1 MKNSVSKTENTNGN
15 GGLLSPVTV
24 IKGVGPAK
32 AAALASIGI
41 QTLQDLL
48 NFFPRRYLDR
58 NLTDNVLLKTGET
71 VTLIVEV
78 VDAYLAHG
86 KKSRLVVGAKT
97 RNNERISIVFF
108 RGVNFFQRI
117 FQPGTTLVATGKL
130 EYFRGF
136 QLIHPDY
143 EILTSAI
150 KPTYNVSTTSSKT
163 SGSKKEN
170 QEPEEEL
177 AELPEMI
184 HAGRII
190 PLYPSGE
197 ALKSEG
203 LDSRG
208 FRKILYSALE
218 KLKGKIPEIL
228 PGEIV
233 KRRGLVP
240 REESYREIHFPTD
253 ESTLENARYRLKYEE
268 LFYFNLL
275 IEHKKK
281 EREKI
286 KRVLWPLPDS
296 QTATAVRK
304 NLPFQLTEDQESAL
318 QKIQDLTKK
327 EQPIAVLLQGDVG
340 SGKTLVA
347 LLTALRYMDN
357 QIQVCM
363 VAPTEILARQHYQTI
378 LNFLGNMPFLGIEL
392 LVGKEPKKNRYEK
405 LYRIKKGDAL
415 FVIGTHSVFQ
425 EDVVFSEL
433 GLVIID
439 EQHKFGVDQRETLRS
454 KGKNPDILAMTA
466 TPIPRTLCLTLYGDL
481 DLLTIKSK
489 PKGRMPIQTKWFQE
503 DRRDGVY
510 KSIRK
515 YVSSGRQCYIVY
527 PLVEESEKVDLK
539 SCIEAYEQ
547 LKHEIFPDF
556 EVGLVHGKME
566 TEEKDR
572 VMKEFS
578 KNRIQILVSTTVIE
592 VGIDVPNST
601 VMVIEHADRFGI
613 SQLHQLRG
621 RVGRGDQESFCILM
635 TDSKVTEDAKVR
647 LDAMVNL
654 SDGFALSEIDLQ
666 LRGPGELMGVRQSGL
681 PDFRIAD
688 LREDSKLIE
697 LTREDAAL
705 FGNPGDLE
713 KEEIRGRFSEG
724 RLLFSN

>member
-1 MKNSVSKTENTNGN
+1 MKNSVSKTEQTSAQT
-15 GGLLSPVTV
+15 GLLSPVTV

-32 AAALASIGI
+32 ASALASIGI
-41 QTLQDLL
+41 LTLQDLL

-108 RGVNFFQRI
+108 RGVNFFQKI

-143 EILTSAI
+143 EILTNAI
-150 KPTYNVSTTSSKT
+150 KPTYSINS
-163 SGSKKEN
+163 SGSKKKETE
-170 QEPEEEL
+170 EPEEEL

-197 ALKSEG
+197 SLKSEG

-208 FRKILYSALE
+208 FRKILYLALE
-218 KLKGKIPEIL
+218 KLRGNIPEIL
-228 PGEIV
+228 PEKIV
-233 KRRGLVP
+233 AKRKLVA
-240 REESYREIHFPTD
+240 REESYREIHFPVD
-253 ESTLENARYRLKYEE
+253 EGSLENARYRLKYEE

-286 KRVLWPLPDS
+286 KRVLWPLPES
-296 QTATAVRK
+296 KTAENVRA
-304 NLPFQLTEDQESAL
+304 NLPFRLTEDQDSAL
-318 QKIQDLTKK
+318 KKIAELTAK
-327 EQPIAVLLQGDVG
+327 EQPTAVLLQGDVG

-347 LLTALRYMDN
+347 LLTALRYLDN

-378 LNFLGNMPFLGIEL
+378 LSFMGNMPFLGIEL

-405 LYRIKKGDAL
+405 LYRIKKGDTL

-425 EDVVFSEL
+425 EDVSFSDL

-503 DRRDGVY
+503 GRREGVY

-566 TEEKDR
+566 ADEKDR

-578 KNRIQILVSTTVIE
+578 RNKIQILVSTTVIE
-592 VGIDVPNST
+592 VGIDVPNAT

-621 RVGRGDQESFCILM
+621 RVGRGDQESFCVLM
-635 TDSKVTEDAKVR
+635 TDSKVTADAKVR
-647 LDAMVNL
+647 LDAMVDL
-654 SDGFALSEIDLQ
+654 SDGFALSEIDLK
-666 LRGPGELMGVRQSGL
+666 LRGPGELLGVRQSGL

-697 LTREDAAL
+697 LTREDATA

-713 KEEIRGRFSEG
+713 KTEIRGRFSEG

>member
-1 MKNSVSKTENTNGN
+1 MKNSVSKTEQTSAQI
-15 GGLLSPVTV
+15 GLLSPVTV

-32 AAALASIGI
+32 AAALSSIGI
-41 QTLQDLL
+41 ITLQDLL

-58 NLTDNVLLKTGET
+58 NLTENVLLKTGET
-71 VTLIVEV
+71 VTLVLEV

-97 RNNERISIVFF
+97 RNNERVSVVFF
-108 RGVNFFQRI
+108 RGVNFFQRL

-143 EILTSAI
+143 EILTNAV
-150 KPTYNVSTTSSKT
+150 KPTNSTNLSD
-163 SGSKKEN
+163 SKKKGTD
-170 QEPEEEL
+170 EPEEEL

-197 ALKSEG
+197 SLKSEG

-208 FRKILYSALE
+208 FRKILYLALE
-218 KLKGKIPEIL
+218 KLRGNIPEIL
-228 PGEIV
+228 PEKIV
-233 KRRGLVP
+233 TKRKLVA
-240 REESYREIHFPTD
+240 REESYREIHFPED
-253 ESTLENARYRLKYEE
+253 ETSLENARYRLKYEE

-286 KRVLWPLPDS
+286 KRVLWPLPES
-296 QTATAVRK
+296 KTAENVRA
-304 NLPFQLTEDQESAL
+304 NLPFRLTEDQDSAL
-318 QKIQDLTKK
+318 KKITELTAK
-327 EQPIAVLLQGDVG
+327 EQPTAVLLQGDVG

-347 LLTALRYMDN
+347 LLTALRYLDN

-378 LNFLGNMPFLGIEL
+378 LSFMGNMPFLGIEL

-405 LYRIKKGDAL
+405 LYRIKKGDTL

-425 EDVVFSEL
+425 EDVVFSDL

-503 DRRDGVY
+503 DRREGVY

-566 TEEKDR
+566 ADEKDR

-578 KNRIQILVSTTVIE
+578 KNGIQILVSTTVIE
-592 VGIDVPNST
+592 VGIDVPNAT

-621 RVGRGDQESFCILM
+621 RVGRGDQESFCVLM
-635 TDSKVTEDAKVR
+635 TDSKVTDDAKIR
-647 LDAMVNL
+647 LEAMVDL
-654 SDGFALSEIDLQ
+654 SDGFALSEIDLK
-666 LRGPGELMGVRQSGL
+666 LRGPGELLGVRQSGL

-688 LREDSKLIE
+688 LREDSGLIE
-697 LTREDAAL
+697 LTREDATS

-713 KEEIRGRFSEG
+713 KTEIRGRFSEG

>member
-1 MKNSVSKTENTNGN
+1 MKNSASETENTNVKN
-15 GGLLSPVTV
+15 ELLLPVTV
-24 IKGVGPAK
+24 IKGVGFSK
-32 AAALASIGI
+32 AAALESAGI
-41 QTLQDLL
+41 RTLQDLL

-78 VDAYLAHG
+78 ADGYLAHG
-86 KKSRLVVGAKT
+86 KKSRFVVGAKT
-97 RNNERISIVFF
+97 KNNERISIVFF
-108 RGVNFFQRI
+108 RGVSFFQKV
-117 FQPGTTLVATGKL
+117 FQPGTTLVVTGKL

-143 EILTSAI
+143 EILASAI
-150 KPTYNVSTTSSKT
+150 KPTYTINSAHL
-163 SGSKKEN
+163 KKKDLQSE
-170 QEPEEEL
+170 EPEL

-190 PLYPSGE
+190 PLYSSGE
-197 ALKSEG
+197 VLKSQG

-208 FRKILYSALE
+208 FRKILYLALE
-218 KLKGKIPEIL
+218 RLKGGIPEIL
-228 PGEIV
+228 PNEIV
-233 KRRGLVP
+233 KRRGLIP

-253 ESTLENARYRLKYEE
+253 EISLDAAKYRLKYEE

-286 KRVLWPLPDS
+286 KRVLWPLPESKTADS
-296 QTATAVRK
+296 VRK
-304 NLPFQLTEDQESAL
+304 NLPFQLTEDQNSAL
-318 QKIQDLTKK
+318 QKIKDMTKK
-327 EQPIAVLLQGDVG
+327 DRPIAVLLQGDVG

-363 VAPTEILARQHYQTI
+363 VAPTEILARQHYQTV
-378 LNFLGNMPFLGIEL
+378 LSFLGNMPFLGIEL
-392 LVGKEPKKNRYEK
+392 LVGKEPKRNRYEK
-405 LYRIKKGDAL
+405 LYRIKKGDTL

-425 EDVVFSEL
+425 EDVLFSEL

-439 EQHKFGVDQRETLRS
+439 EQHKFGVDQRESLRS

-481 DLLTIKSK
+481 DLLTIRSK
-489 PKGRMPIQTKWFQE
+489 PKGRMPIQTKWFRE
-503 DRRDGVY
+503 DRREGVY

-539 SCIEAYEQ
+539 SCIEAYEH
-547 LKHEIFPDF
+547 LKREIFSDF
-556 EVGLVHGKME
+556 EVGFVHGKME
-566 TEEKDR
+566 AEEKDR
-572 VMKEFS
+572 VMREFS

-592 VGIDVPNST
+592 VGIDVPNAT

-635 TDSKVTEDAKVR
+635 TDSKITEDARVR
-647 LDAMVNL
+647 LDAMVNF

-688 LREDSKLIE
+688 LRKDSKLIE
-697 LTREDAAL
+697 LTREDAIL

>member
-1 MKNSVSKTENTNGN
+1 MKNSVSKTENTNGTSA
-15 GGLLSPVTV
+15 LLSPITV
-24 IKGVGPAK
+24 IKGIGPSK
-32 AAALASIGI
+32 AGALASIGI
-41 QTLQDLL
+41 HTLQDLL

-71 VTLIVEV
+71 VTLILEV

-97 RNNERISIVFF
+97 RNNERISLVFF

-117 FQPGTTLVATGKL
+117 FQPGTTVVATGKL
-130 EYFRGF
+130 EFFRGF

-150 KPTYNVSTTSSKT
+150 KPTYTVSSTSSQ
-163 SGSKKEN
+163 KKEAPK
-170 QEPEEEL
+170 ETEEEI

-208 FRKILYSALE
+208 FRKILYLALE
-218 KLKGKIPEIL
+218 KLKDRIPEIL
-228 PGEIV
+228 PKQIV
-233 KRRGLVP
+233 QKRELIA

-253 ESTLENARYRLKYEE
+253 EDALEKARYRLKYEE

-286 KRVLWPLPDS
+286 KRILWPLPDS
-296 QTATAVRK
+296 KTALSVRK
-304 NLPFQLTEDQESAL
+304 NLPFQLTEDQETAIR
-318 QKIQDLTKK
+318 KIQELTAK
-327 EQPIAVLLQGDVG
+327 EQPAAVLLQGDVG

-347 LLTALRYMDN
+347 LLTALRYLDN

-378 LNFLGNMPFLGIEL
+378 LAFLGNMPFLGIEL

-405 LYRIKKGDAL
+405 LYRIKKGDTL
-415 FVIGTHSVFQ
+415 FVIGTHSVFS
-425 EDVVFSEL
+425 EDVEFLDL

-439 EQHKFGVDQRETLRS
+439 EQHKFGVDQREALRS

-556 EVGLVHGKME
+556 QVGLVHGKMD

-601 VMVIEHADRFGI
+601 VMMIEHADRFGI

-635 TDSKVTEDAKVR
+635 TDSKVTDDARVR

-666 LRGPGELMGVRQSGL
+666 LRGPGELLGVRQSGL

>member
-1 MKNSVSKTENTNGN
+1 MKNSVSKSENTNAN
-15 GGLLSPVTV
+15 STLLSPVTL
-24 IKGVGPAK
+24 IKGIGPSK
-32 AAALASIGI
+32 AGALASIGI
-41 QTLQDLL
+41 HNLQDLL

-58 NLTDNVLLKTGET
+58 NLTDNVLLKAGES
-71 VTLIVEV
+71 VTLILEV

-97 RNNERISIVFF
+97 RNNERISLVFF

-130 EYFRGF
+130 EFFRGF

-150 KPTYNVSTTSSKT
+150 KPTYTVSSAP
-163 SGSKKEN
+163 SKKKETPKEAEE
-170 QEPEEEL
+170 EPE
-177 AELPEMI
+177 ELPEMI

-208 FRKILYSALE
+208 FRKILYLGLE
-218 KLKGKIPEIL
+218 KLKGRIPEIL
-228 PGEIV
+228 PKQIV
-233 KRRGLVP
+233 QKRELVP

-253 ESTLENARYRLKYEE
+253 ENALEKARYRLKYEE

-286 KRVLWPLPDS
+286 RRVLWPLPDS
-296 QTATAVRK
+296 KTASMVRK
-304 NLPFQLTEDQESAL
+304 NLPFQLTEDQESAI
-318 QKIQDLTKK
+318 QKIQELTAK
-327 EQPIAVLLQGDVG
+327 EQPAAVLLQGDVG

-347 LLTALRYMDN
+347 LLTALRYLDN

-378 LNFLGNMPFLGIEL
+378 LGFLGNMPFLGIEL

-405 LYRIKKGDAL
+405 LYRIKKGDTL

-425 EDVVFSEL
+425 EDVEFLDL

-439 EQHKFGVDQRETLRS
+439 EQHKFGVDQREALRS

-556 EVGLVHGKME
+556 QVGLVHGKMD
-566 TEEKDR
+566 TAEKDR

-635 TDSKVTEDAKVR
+635 TDSKVTDDAKVR
-647 LDAMVNL
+647 LEAMVNL

-666 LRGPGELMGVRQSGL
+666 LRGPGELLGVRQSGL

-697 LTREDAAL
+697 LTREDATL